1 MAFDIEQNIE
11 SVYIKL

>member
-1 MAFDIEQNIE
+1 MAFDTEQNIE